1 MKAGAR
7 TMLLLYVATLFLSSL
22 LMFLLEPMAAKM
34 VLPLLGGAPAVW
46 NTCVVFFQAMLLFGY
61 AYAHGAPRWLG
72 VRRHAAGHAL
82 LVLVPLLTLPFAIAS
97 NAASER
103 HPVAWLLLLLLT
115 SIGLPFFVLTTTAPL
130 LQKWFSRTDHP
141 AAQDPYFL
149 YAASNLGSLAGLVLY
164 PGLVEPAL
172 RLRDQSR
179 VWTLGYAA
187 FAVLAVA
194 CAAFLWG
201 KAKGTASA
209 GAVAAAPAA
218 SGESRAVTPGRRLR
232 WVLLAFAPS
241 SLMLAVTTF
250 VSTDIAAVPLLW
262 IVPLAMYLLTFV
274 MAFSSTP
281 RYPRAL
287 VDRGLPLLLLPLVF
301 MIILRV
307 TGPFAVVLP
316 VHLLVFFLSA
326 LLCHRELADDRPS
339 ASHLTEFYLWVAA
352 GGVLGSLFNTL
363 AAPVL
368 FTGIVEYPLVL
379 VIVCLLRTVPEEA
392 TGRESRILN
401 LGLAAAA
408 GALTLGIMLW
418 GSRTDSNM
426 MRFALLVPG
435 FLCLRVSRSRL
446 PFALAIGLIL
456 LASAFQRD
464 RYGKVLHA
472 ERTFFGTYRVR
483 THPTGRFRSLFHGTT
498 LHGMQSV
505 VPERRGEPLT
515 YYHRTGPFGEL
526 FASLRSAPADPQI
539 AVVGLG
545 VGSLAT
551 YRQAGQ
557 QWTFY
562 EIDPAVERIARTP
575 AYFTYLGD
583 CGSRCQVVIGD
594 ARLSLTAARDARYGL
609 IVLDAF
615 SSDAIPV
622 HLMTREALQLY
633 VARLAPGGALAFHI
647 SNRHLHLE
655 PVLARLAGE
664 LGFVS
669 VTRRDRIAEDESA
682 DGKTSSDWLV
692 MARDAAD
699 LGRLAADARWVPSK
713 ATAAAPVWTD
723 DFSNILSVLVPR

>member
-1 MKAGAR
+1 MTAVAR
-7 TMLLLYVATLFLSSL
+7 TMLMVYVATLFISSL

-61 AYAHGAPRWLG
+61 AYAHGAPRGLG
-72 VRRHAAGHAL
+72 VKRHAAGHAM
-82 LVLVPLLTLPFAIAS
+82 LVLLPLVALPFAIGS
-97 NAASER
+97 STAAER
-103 HPVAWLLLLLLT
+103 HPVVWLLMLLLT

-164 PGLVEPAL
+164 PGLVEPSL
-172 RLRDQSR
+172 RLREQSR
-179 VWTLGYAA
+179 AWTLGYAA

-194 CAAFLWG
+194 CAAFLWNRADRAG
-201 KAKGTASA
+201 SA
-209 GAVAAAPAA
+209 QADEVPSAAPA
-218 SGESRAVTPGRRLR
+218 EPDVVTSARRLR
-232 WVLLAFAPS
+232 WVLLSFAPS

-262 IVPLAMYLLTFV
+262 IVPLALYLLTFV
-274 MAFSSTP
+274 MAFSSSQ

-301 MIILRV
+301 MMMLRV

-326 LLCHRELADDRPS
+326 LLCHRALAENRPS
-339 ASHLTEFYLWVAA
+339 AAHLTEFYLWVAT

-363 AAPVL
+363 AAPAL
-368 FTGIVEYPLVL
+368 FTGIAEYPLVL
-379 VIVCLLRTVPEEA
+379 VLVCLLRTVPEGK
-392 TGRESRILN
+392 TGREHRGVN
-401 LGLAAAA
+401 LGLAVAA
-408 GALTLGIMLW
+408 GVLTLAILW
-418 GSRTDSNM
+418 AGADSTV
-426 MRFALLVPG
+426 RFALVVPA
-435 FLCLRVSRSRL
+435 FLCLRVSRTRV
-446 PFALAIGLIL
+446 PFALAIGLML
-456 LASAFQRD
+456 LGSAFQRD
-464 RYGKVLHA
+464 QYGKVLHA

-505 VPERRGEPLT
+505 APERRGEPLT

-526 FASLRSAPADPQI
+526 YGGLTRARTDPQI

-551 YRQAGQ
+551 YRQPDQ

-575 AYFTYLGD
+575 SYFTYLGD
-583 CGSRCQVVIGD
+583 CGSSCRVVIGD

-633 VARLAPGGALAFHI
+633 VARLAPDGALAFHI
-647 SNRHLHLE
+647 SNRHLQLE
-655 PVLARLAGE
+655 PVLARLAEE
-664 LGFVS
+664 LGLVA
-669 VTRRDRIAEDESA
+669 VTRRDRIPKDESA

-692 MARDAAD
+692 MARSSAD
-699 LGRLAADARWVPSK
+699 LGGLAADGRWMPSK
-713 ATAAAPVWTD
+713 GTPGAPVWTD
-723 DFSNILSVLVPR
+723 DFSNILSVLAPR